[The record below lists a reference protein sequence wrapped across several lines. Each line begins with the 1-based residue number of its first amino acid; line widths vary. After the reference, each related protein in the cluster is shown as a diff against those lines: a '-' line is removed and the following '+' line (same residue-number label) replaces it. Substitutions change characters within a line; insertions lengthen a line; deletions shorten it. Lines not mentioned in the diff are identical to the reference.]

1 MFGAVLTGAT
11 HYLERYMHPFF
22 LLTPLWMLTLV
33 ERSGNASRKVV
44 VLTAV
49 LLSIT
54 VLVVPLRLR
63 DLLHAMGPECRKCRI
78 AVPYGWLAAALQAGS
93 FHSGTIIAEDRHDAG
108 NLRRMF
114 PEARIVCLGPPSYA
128 PPIRPADLSS
138 KAVVI
143 WRKGETQVLPDG
155 AESELARIGGHVAAT
170 PERLEIPWQ
179 PYPSMSAERVW
190 TWMVVV
196 ADSAV
201 ERGPVDGARK

>member
-63 DLLHAMGPECRKCRI
+63 DLLHAMGAR
-78 AVPYGWLAAALQAGS
+78 VPQMPHRRSLWLARRGASSPQLSFGHDHRRGS
-93 FHSGTIIAEDRHDAG
+93 PRC
-108 NLRRMF
+108 RQ
-114 PEARIVCLGPPSYA
+114 
-128 PPIRPADLSS
+128 SS
-138 KAVVI
+138 
-143 WRKGETQVLPDG
+143 P
-155 AESELARIGGHVAAT
+155 HV
-170 PERLEIPWQ
+170 P
-179 PYPSMSAERVW
+179 
-190 TWMVVV
+190 
-196 ADSAV
+196 
-201 ERGPVDGARK
+201 